1 MIARRIPKL
10 LAAGLSL
17 SAFTGLSW
25 APPKG
30 FNYDEANVPPYT
42 LPDPLVDAEGARV
55 DAAKWEASRRAEV
68 LDLFREHVYG
78 VQPPPPEGMT
88 WDVYEQSEEALGGK
102 AIRKQVKLFVSGN
115 DDGPVLDL
123 LLYLPKNAPEPVPV
137 FLGLNFGG
145 NHTTHTDPAITFN
158 AGWMRKGNGIVDHRA
173 TEATRGKAFHRW
185 PVEMI
190 LERGF
195 GVATMYCGDID
206 PDFDDGFE
214 NGVHALYPD
223 LQNRGDNFS
232 TISAWAWGLSRA
244 MDFLEKDDDIDHE
257 RVAVLGHSRLGKTA
271 LWAGATDERFAM
283 VISNN
288 SGCGGAALARRRFGE
303 TVERINTSFPHW
315 FCENH
320 KKFNGN
326 EDALPVDQ
334 HALIALIAP
343 RLVYVASASEDQ
355 WADPHGEFLSA
366 KEGSRVYE
374 LLWSEGI
381 PEDAEWP
388 AAGDHLHAEAVG
400 YHLREGKHDV
410 EEFDW
415 DLFIGFAESRI

>member
-1 MIARRIPKL
+1 M
-10 LAAGLSL
+10 
-17 SAFTGLSW
+17 
-25 APPKG
+25 
-30 FNYDEANVPPYT
+30 PPYN
-42 LPDPLVDAEGARV
+42 LPDPLVDESGKKIDAET
-55 DAAKWEASRRAEV
+55 WNASRRGEV
-68 LDLFREHVYG
+68 LDLFCENVYG
-78 VQPPPPEGMT
+78 VQPPRPEGMR
-88 WDVYEQSEEALGGK
+88 WEVYERSGEAFGGK
-102 AIRKQVKLFVSGN
+102 AIRKQVKLFIQG
-115 DDGPVLDL
+115 DEAGPTLDL
-123 LLYLPKNAPEPVPV
+123 LMYLPKDLPEPAPV
-137 FLGLNFGG
+137 FLGLNFRG
-145 NHTTHTDPAITFN
+145 NHTIHADTAITLN
-158 AGWMRKGNGIVDHRA
+158 SEWMRKGEGIVDHRA
-173 TEATRGKAFHRW
+173 TEATRGTLAGRW
-185 PVEMI
+185 PVERI
-190 LERGF
+190 LGRGF
-195 GVATMYCGDID
+195 GVATIYCGDID

-244 MDFLEKDDDIDHE
+244 MDYLEEDEDVDHR

-283 VISNN
+283 VVSNN
-288 SGCGGAALARRRFGE
+288 SGCGGAALSRRRFGE
-303 TVERINTSFPHW
+303 TIERINTSFPHW

-320 KKFNGN
+320 RRFNGN

-355 WADPHGEFLSA
+355 WADPFGEFLSA

-374 LLWSEGI
+374 LLGSEGI

-388 AAGDHLHAEAVG
+388 AAGDHLHGEAVG

-415 DLFIGFAESRI
+415 DFYLSFAEERMLPAERPKPGISQ